1 MSEDEG
7 RGGGCGFLARL
18 VVKPTH
24 CASQKAYLLMRS
36 HEDPTEFRYRVG
48 ASPWPCVVPPESFF
62 SPFLGASIVIV
73 VLFSSFAVI

>member
-1 MSEDEG
+1 MRVPCS
-7 RGGGCGFLARL
+7 

-48 ASPWPCVVPPESFF
+48 ASPWAWVFF
-62 SPFLGASIVIV
+62 HPFLGAFKVIV
-73 VLFSSFAVI
+73 VLFSAFAVILC

>member
-1 MSEDEG
+1 MKGEG
-7 RGGGCGFLARL
+7 EGVRVPCS

-48 ASPWPCVVPPESFF
+48 ASPWACAVPPKSYF
-62 SPFLGASIVIV
+62 SPFPLVHSKVI
-73 VLFSSFAVI
+73 LFSSFAVILG

>member
-1 MSEDEG
+1 MRVPCS
-7 RGGGCGFLARL
+7 

-48 ASPWPCVVPPESFF
+48 ASPWAWVSFH
-62 SPFLGASIVIV
+62 PFLGAFQGDSFQLICRHLRLVSIL
-73 VLFSSFAVI
+73 LFLSSLDTKM